1 MTPDARK
8 DDPPGRGDPDDP
20 GRSSLVPK
28 TTMVGLGPE
37 SVRASGESLKHTL
50 MGPGP
55 SLVLPP
61 GPAVEPGPSDDDD
74 DDGPPPSPVPAALKN
89 TFVGV
94 GPLAP
99 PSANAPATTS
109 APPAATSSTPA
120 PRPSLKATLVGPGLR
135 DEAHATAS
143 RLSPPPELGEGT
155 LFAGDLRILRRIA
168 RGGMGTV
175 YEAEQLSTG
184 RRRALKILHRAQ
196 ALDERQRQRF
206 LQEARI
212 TSRIESEHIVD
223 VVVAGADASTG
234 TFWIAMELLDGET
247 LAERLMR
254 LAPGAP
260 LPDAESWRILT
271 QLSRGL
277 ARAHAQ
283 GVVHRDLKPANVFLA
298 KGDPFTV
305 KLLDF
310 GIAHLLD
317 DDVDSSEGPLGTPL
331 WMAPEQARRGEIT
344 PTADIWAAGLLGF
357 RLFAGRSYW
366 LSARKPVVEMSSLL
380 AEMLDRPLPRASERA
395 EALGCPRR
403 LPDGFDGWFARCVA
417 RDPGLRFR
425 SADEMAIALQQ
436 IVPDVNA
443 MPVIEYTPASARQH
457 TPVLARPYPRRDSAR
472 PPSPLGRAIVE
483 DEVRVPPHAAPLDE
497 APEAPPSP
505 IPLTRP
511 ATRSSDPTRSLEPA
525 RPSDATRSAEPRPR
539 AETPDQDSMVRERP
553 LSLRSSPPPELEAPA
568 PARRPLSPAE
578 QTLKLP
584 ALTELEPTGPS
595 LRAVVAFGVLT
606 GLGAAAVGVAVTRA
620 RQPAPVVLPAP
631 APAPLPAPPDGRWV
645 FGTGRL
651 WNGRMTS
658 DAADWSF
665 VMVLRQVEAGQV
677 EGYVSW
683 TAVRA
688 PNARPGEQVRENLE
702 GNWDEGTRT
711 LELHGTASS
720 NPFVLPVNAYRL
732 TAAPDGALTGTS
744 MDSSSQITGRAAARM
759 RR

>member
-1 MTPDARK
+1 MTTDARPEMPPVRDDV
-8 DDPPGRGDPDDP
+8 DDPR
-20 GRSSLVPK
+20 RSSLVPK

-37 SVRASGESLKHTL
+37 SERPSEAPLKHTL

-55 SLVLPP
+55 ALLRAENGSPP
-61 GPAVEPGPSDDDD
+61 
-74 DDGPPPSPVPAALKN
+74 PPPSSPSSPNLQS
-89 TFVGV
+89 TFLGVGV
-94 GPLAP
+94 PSPSSPTPALQSSPVVP
-99 PSANAPATTS
+99 PSD
-109 APPAATSSTPA
+109 PPEV
-120 PRPSLKATLVGPGLR
+120 RGPSLKPTLMGFAPNEVLQAAAAAAAAQG
-135 DEAHATAS
+135 TAA
-143 RLSPPPELGEGT
+143 RMTPPPELTEGVV
-155 LFAGDLRILRRIA
+155 FAGDFRIVRRIA

-223 VVVAGADASTG
+223 VMVAGADGSTG
-234 TFWIAMELLDGET
+234 TFWIAMEFLDGET
-247 LAERLMR
+247 LAERMLR
-254 LAPGAP
+254 VGPGTP
-260 LPDAESWRILT
+260 LPDSESWRILT

-366 LSARKPVVEMSSLL
+366 LSARKPVVEMSGLL
-380 AEMLDRPLPRASERA
+380 AEMLDRPLPRASDRA
-395 EALGCPRR
+395 EVLGCTRR

-425 SADEMAIALQQ
+425 SADEMAIALQT
-436 IVPDVNA
+436 IVPEAGAV
-443 MPVIEYTPASARQH
+443 PVIEYTPASARKS
-457 TPVLARPYPRRDSAR
+457 TPVIARPYPQRNFAQ
-472 PPSPLGRAIVE
+472 PPSPLPRAA
-483 DEVRVPPHAAPLDE
+483 DELVRVPALQLAESNEP
-497 APEAPPSP
+497 PPSP
-505 IPLTRP
+505 IPLVRP
-511 ATRSSDPTRSLEPA
+511 STRSS
-525 RPSDATRSAEPRPR
+525 EPRTR
-539 AETPDQDSMVRERP
+539 ADTPDRDNESMVRERP
-553 LSLRSSPPPELEAPA
+553 QEVRSTPEPSDPPRRAP
-568 PARRPLSPAE
+568 SSAE
-578 QTLKLP
+578 QTVKLH
-584 ALTELEPTGPS
+584 ALPQSVEPRGLS
-595 LRAVVAFGVLT
+595 LRAVVALGVLA
-606 GLGAAAVGVAVTRA
+606 GLGAAAVGVIATRA
-620 RQPAPVVLPAP
+620 RAHPPRPQPVAEAPVAP
-631 APAPLPAPPDGRWV
+631 VDAAPWAVGA
-645 FGTGRL
+645 GRL

-658 DAADWSF
+658 EAAEWTF
-665 VMVLRQVEAGQV
+665 VMVLRLVEAGQV
-677 EGYVSW
+677 EGYISW

-688 PNARPGEQVRENLE
+688 QGARPGEQVRENLE
-702 GNWDEGTRT
+702 GNWDEATRT
-711 LELHGTASS
+711 LELHGTAST
-720 NPFVLPVNAYRL
+720 NPFVLPVNAYRF
-732 TAAPDGALTGTS
+732 TASADGALTGTA
-744 MDSSSQITGRAAARM
+744 MDTSSQLTGRAAARV